1 MYYIRFL
8 KQPTLSAPTKPNN
21 QYTQVKALITI
32 TSDLGDTFYPG
43 DVTVWAT
50 VRGSSIP
57 RRGCKHEQWI
67 PINWRAG
74 YRSLP
79 IQHSFLESR
88 IVWPIRLQVTTQRR
102 TLTDGVKIPGVED
115 QGVQLPDIVSAW
127 SMPLEAAPDQ
137 EVQRMVER
145 RFSLSSSHELR
156 IYEETVLSLALHQR
170 DAGLALSIF
179 LSQTIYSHPSSHLPH
194 LHSVLTA
201 PSTNLRIL
209 ELGAGCGIVSLS
221 LAHLLPSS
229 SILLTD
235 TPEAQPLITHNIN
248 SFLTTTSPTTTTT
261 KPAISFEVLQWE
273 DPLPQKVAEQ
283 LFDLILVADCTY
295 NPSSVPSLVAT
306 LAALVQRSPNTIIAI
321 AMKMRHESEKIFFE
335 LMAKADLE
343 EVGHVAVPLP
353 GAFSDGEEKVDIYE
367 YVASE
372 HKTRS

>member
-8 KQPTLSAPTKPNN
+8 KQPTLSAPNKAN
-21 QYTQVKALITI
+21 QCTQVKSLITMA
-32 TSDLGDTFYPG
+32 SDLGDAFYPG

-50 VRGSSIP
+50 VRDSSIP

-67 PINWRAG
+67 PMNWRAG
-74 YRSLP
+74 ARSLP

-88 IVWPIRLQVTTQRR
+88 IVWPIQLLVTTQRR
-102 TLTDGVKIPGVED
+102 TLTDGSKTPGMED
-115 QGVQLPDIVSAW
+115 QGIQLPDIVSAW

-145 RFSLSSSHELR
+145 RFSLSSTHELR
-156 IYEETVLSLALHQR
+156 IYEETGDSIARHIW
-170 DAGLALSIF
+170 DAGLALSIY
-179 LSQTIYSHPSSHLPH
+179 LSQTILNNPPSILPR
-194 LHSVLTA
+194 LHSLFTA

-248 SFLTTTSPTTTTT
+248 SFLTTSSPTTT
-261 KPAISFEVLQWE
+261 KPTISFKVLQWQ

-283 LFDLILVADCTY
+283 RFDLILVADCTY
-295 NPSSVPSLVAT
+295 NPSSVPSLVTT
-306 LAALVQRSPNTIIAI
+306 LAALVQQSPHTLIIV
-321 AMKMRHESEKIFFE
+321 AMKMRHESEKVFFE
-335 LMAKADLE
+335 LMAKAGLKE
-343 EVGHVAVPLP
+343 LAHVAVPLP
-353 GAFSDGEEKVDIYE
+353 GAFSESEEKVDIYE
-367 YVASE
+367 YVGSE
-372 HKTRS
+372 YKTRS